1 MLEALKQMDSLDKKL
16 LIVVEGVKFI
26 GLISAGDIQRAIIQ
40 NTSLETPIKS
50 ILRSNIRVATP
61 DNSFES
67 IKKMMFDYRME
78 FCPVVNDEGLINTIY
93 FWEDIYSDK
102 KIHPESTFDLPV
114 VVMAGGFGTR
124 LKPLTNVL
132 PKPLIPIGEKTMLE
146 EIFDRFGSHG
156 CNKFFISIN
165 YKADLIKYY
174 INSQKLP
181 FEIEFFVEDKPRGT
195 AGSMALLKGK
205 ITQTFFISNCDILI
219 EQDYSEILKYH
230 QENKNEITIVAAMK
244 NYSIPYGTI
253 ETGENGTLLE
263 LKEKPDLTF
272 KINSGMYILE
282 PHLLKEIPDDFFHIT
297 HLIERIKNRKGS
309 IGVFPVSEG
318 SWKDIGDWNEYLKH
332 IA

>member
-1 MLEALKQMDSLDKKL
+1 
-16 LIVVEGVKFI
+16 
-26 GLISAGDIQRAIIQ
+26 
-40 NTSLETPIKS
+40 
-50 ILRSNIRVATP
+50 
-61 DNSFES
+61 
-67 IKKMMFDYRME
+67 
-78 FCPVVNDEGLINTIY
+78 
-93 FWEDIYSDK
+93 
-102 KIHPESTFDLPV
+102 
-114 VVMAGGFGTR
+114 MAGGFGTR

-230 QENKNEITIVAAMK
+230 QKTKMK
-244 NYSIPYGTI
+244 
-253 ETGENGTLLE
+253 
-263 LKEKPDLTF
+263 
-272 KINSGMYILE
+272 
-282 PHLLKEIPDDFFHIT
+282 
-297 HLIERIKNRKGS
+297 
-309 IGVFPVSEG
+309 
-318 SWKDIGDWNEYLKH
+318 
-332 IA
+332 